1 MYEEG
6 PLLVNS
12 GPALTNSGLVH
23 RVAKPEARR
32 PFPTVIMLH
41 GRSGDEDAM
50 WIFGR
55 ALPAGWLVVSPR
67 GIKPDPEGGYA
78 WHPRQ
83 RDEWPPLPMFD
94 EAVQAVSHFIEALPE
109 LYGAD
114 PRRIFLMG
122 FSQGAATAY
131 ATAMRHPGLVKGIA
145 GLVGFVPVECDA
157 AVETEVLRGL
167 PIYAAVGKEDPFIPL
182 ERARGCAE
190 TLRASGADL
199 AYHEYEVGHRISAQG
214 MRDLKAWWG
223 QRAVELADGGAS

>member
-1 MYEEG
+1 MNEEG
-6 PLLVNS
+6 PLLINS
-12 GPALTNSGLVH
+12 GQTLTRSGLPH
-23 RVAKPEARR
+23 RVAAPAAAQ
-32 PFPTVIMLH
+32 PFPTAVMLH

-55 ALPAGWLVVSPR
+55 TLPEGWLVVSPR
-67 GIKPDPEGGYA
+67 GIKPDPAGGYA

-94 EAVQAVSHFIEALPE
+94 EAVAAVVHFIEALPE

-114 PRRIFLMG
+114 PNHIYLMG

-145 GLVGFVPVECDA
+145 GLVGFVPVESDA
-157 AVETEVLRGL
+157 AIETRVLRGL
-167 PIYAAVGKEDPFIPL
+167 PIHTAVGKEDPYIPL
-182 ERARGCAE
+182 TRARGCAE

-199 AYHEYEVGHRISAQG
+199 AYHEYDVGHRISAQG
-214 MRDLKAWWG
+214 MRDLKLWWG
-223 QRAVELADGGAS
+223 QRASALTR